1 MKNIIFK
8 VKGKIMKITDS
19 KHRLKELLD
28 ILNLSQTE
36 FCKRCG
42 LNKSALSNY
51 LNGDREPRQDK
62 LSLIADAFKISPS
75 WLMGYDVP
83 LIPEKLVTSD
93 LTQTEQDI
101 VKAYRSASPDTQI
114 AVCAVLGVKKGTEPE
129 TEERIG

>member
-1 MKNIIFK
+1 MNEERIATFAERIKEYMSLYD
-8 VKGKIMKITDS
+8 VKAVDLAKRFHVSRSTISQYVNGIVVPKRD
-19 KHRLKELLD
+19 RLV
-28 ILNLSQTE
+28 
-36 FCKRCG
+36 
-42 LNKSALSNY
+42 
-51 LNGDREPRQDK
+51 
-62 LSLIADAFKISPS
+62 LIADALKIDPL

-83 LIPEKLVTSD
+83 IERQKLVTSD

>member
-1 MKNIIFK
+1 MNEERIATFAGRIQEYMSLYD
-8 VKGKIMKITDS
+8 VKAVDLAKRFHVSRSTISQYVNGIVVPKRD
-19 KHRLKELLD
+19 RLV
-28 ILNLSQTE
+28 
-36 FCKRCG
+36 
-42 LNKSALSNY
+42 
-51 LNGDREPRQDK
+51 
-62 LSLIADAFKISPS
+62 LIADALKIDPL

-83 LIPEKLVTSD
+83 IERQKLVTSD